1 MFVFCVARR
10 RCPKREV
17 SSNGIWLPKPSFWE
31 RVRGDGGGYRG
42 GLLCCAKRVLL
53 GILRFDEGIGR

>member
-31 RVRGDGGGYRG
+31 RVRGDGRG
-42 GLLCCAKRVLL
+42 
-53 GILRFDEGIGR
+53 